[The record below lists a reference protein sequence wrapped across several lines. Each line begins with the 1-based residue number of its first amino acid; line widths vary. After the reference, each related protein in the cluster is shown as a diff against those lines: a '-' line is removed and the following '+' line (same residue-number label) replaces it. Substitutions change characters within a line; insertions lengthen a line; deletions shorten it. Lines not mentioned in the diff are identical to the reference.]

1 MILVVRFFREP
12 ASRNLIS
19 EESLRIKHMS
29 VEQRGTVGD
38 TDPSAYK
45 QWSTINLR
53 YGDTD
58 RQGHINNAVY
68 CTLYES
74 GRVDFLFST
83 DGASVAGAGTAFV
96 IAKLALDYLKE
107 MHFPGDVKV
116 GSKILSIGRSS
127 FRVGQAIFYKDQCC
141 STAESVI
148 VVIDP
153 DTGKSIPIP
162 DSLRSVLEKIL

>member
-1 MILVVRFFREP
+1 
-12 ASRNLIS
+12 
-19 EESLRIKHMS
+19 MS
-29 VEQRGTVGD
+29 VEQRGTVSD

-83 DGASVAGAGTAFV
+83 DGDSVAGAGTAFV

-153 DTGKSIPIP
+153 DTNKSIPIP
-162 DSLRSVLEKIL
+162 DTLRRVLEKIL

>member
-1 MILVVRFFREP
+1 MSAE
-12 ASRNLIS
+12 SRATIS
-19 EESLRIKHMS
+19 
-29 VEQRGTVGD
+29 D
-38 TDPSAYK
+38 TNPSAYK

-74 GRVDFLFST
+74 GRVDFLFN
-83 DGASVAGAGTAFV
+83 DGESVAGRDTAFV
-96 IAKLALDYLKE
+96 IAKIALDYLKE

-116 GSKILSIGRSS
+116 GSKILSVGRSS

-153 DTGKSIPIP
+153 NTNKSIPIP
-162 DSLRSVLEKIL
+162 DPLRNVLEKIQ

>member
-1 MILVVRFFREP
+1 MP
-12 ASRNLIS
+12 AESRATIS
-19 EESLRIKHMS
+19 
-29 VEQRGTVGD
+29 D

-74 GRVDFLFST
+74 GRVDFLFNN
-83 DGASVAGAGTAFV
+83 GASVAGPDTAFV
-96 IAKLALDYLKE
+96 IAKIALDYLKE

-153 DTGKSIPIP
+153 NSNKSIPIP
-162 DSLRSVLEKIL
+162 DPLRKVLEKIQ

>member
-1 MILVVRFFREP
+1 MSAEP
-12 ASRNLIS
+12 RATIS
-19 EESLRIKHMS
+19 
-29 VEQRGTVGD
+29 D
-38 TDPSAYK
+38 TDPSVYK

-74 GRVDFLFST
+74 GRVDFLFNN
-83 DGASVAGAGTAFV
+83 GESVAGPDTAFV
-96 IAKLALDYLKE
+96 IAKIALDYLKE

-116 GSKILSIGRSS
+116 GSKIHSIGRSS

-148 VVIDP
+148 VIIDP
-153 DTGKSIPIP
+153 IKNKSIPIP
-162 DSLRSVLEKIL
+162 DALRVVLEKIQ

>member
-1 MILVVRFFREP
+1 MASEP
-12 ASRNLIS
+12 RSTIC
-19 EESLRIKHMS
+19 
-29 VEQRGTVGD
+29 D

-45 QWSTINLR
+45 QWSVINLR

-74 GRVDFLFST
+74 GRVDFLFN
-83 DGASVAGAGTAFV
+83 DGESVAGEGTAFV
-96 IAKLALDYLKE
+96 IAKIALDYLKE

-127 FRVGQAIFYKDQCC
+127 FRVGQGIFYKDHCC

-153 DTGKSIPIP
+153 SSNKSIPIP
-162 DSLRSVLEKIL
+162 DALRSVLERIQA

>member
-1 MILVVRFFREP
+1 MADRTTIC
-12 ASRNLIS
+12 
-19 EESLRIKHMS
+19 
-29 VEQRGTVGD
+29 D
-38 TDPSAYK
+38 TEPSAYK
-45 QWSTINLR
+45 QWSQINLR

-74 GRVDFLFST
+74 GRVDFLFD
-83 DGASVAGAGTAFV
+83 DGKSVAGEGTAFV
-96 IAKLALDYLKE
+96 IARIALDYLKE

-127 FRVGQAIFYKDQCC
+127 FRVGQAIFYKGQCC

-148 VVIDP
+148 VVTDP
-153 DTGKSIPIP
+153 VTGKSKPIP
-162 DSLRSVLEKIL
+162 EQLKIVLETIL